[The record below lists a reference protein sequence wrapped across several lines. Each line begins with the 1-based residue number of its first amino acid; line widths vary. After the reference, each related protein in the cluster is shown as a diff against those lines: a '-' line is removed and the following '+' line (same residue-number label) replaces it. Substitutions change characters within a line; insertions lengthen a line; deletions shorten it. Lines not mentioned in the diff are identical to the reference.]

1 MADALVVLNAG
12 SSSIKFSL
20 YAIEA
25 PTLALDVRG
34 QIEGLPEKP
43 QFIARDAAGVII
55 GQRAWAANALDHV
68 GGTAFLLHFIEH
80 DLARHRVVAVGHRVV
95 HGGVRFERPVRI
107 QSAQLD
113 PQRDWLLDLNK
124 LDDGHTREAS
134 ATAGRRWT
142 LELKAWTELAL
153 AMLEAL

>member
-80 DLARHRVVAVGHRVV
+80 DLARHRVVARSEEHTSELQS
-95 HGGVRFERPVRI
+95 RFDLVCR
-107 QSAQLD
+107 
-113 PQRDWLLDLNK
+113 LL
-124 LDDGHTREAS
+124 
-134 ATAGRRWT
+134 
-142 LELKAWTELAL
+142 LEKKNRH
-153 AMLEAL
+153 